1 MYGLDGEEVG
11 YADFNKQKFIYP
23 QPPFINPISY
33 GEGAYGN
40 ALAQQQV
47 CKQNLQVCN
56 TAMKGFPLEH
66 GKYKHLLI
74 VSPDLFTCTH
84 CRK

>member
-1 MYGLDGEEVG
+1 MYGLDGEELA
-11 YADFNKQKFIYP
+11 YADFNKQTYIYP
-23 QPPFINPISY
+23 QPPFIDRMSF

-47 CKQNLQVCN
+47 CKQNLQACN
-56 TAMKGFPLEH
+56 SAMKGFPLEH

-84 CRK
+84 CRN